1 MYLVCLTVFGNYIY
15 QKCHFRFFRKLW
27 HEVKLYSV
35 FSDTAIT
42 NTLKLRDGPLEDLSV
57 GGGGGG
63 RSTKKFPTP
72 IITFLMVR
80 P

>member
-15 QKCHFRFFRKLW
+15 QKCHFRFFRKLS

-57 GGGGGG
+57 GGGAVEVQKN
-63 RSTKKFPTP
+63 SQPP
-72 IITFLMVR
+72 